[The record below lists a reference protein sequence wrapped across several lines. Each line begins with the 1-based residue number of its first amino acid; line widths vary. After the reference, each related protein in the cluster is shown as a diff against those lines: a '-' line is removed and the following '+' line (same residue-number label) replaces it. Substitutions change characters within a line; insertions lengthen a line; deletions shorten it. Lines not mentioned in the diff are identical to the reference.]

1 MRTYASVRVGS
12 PDAIAC
18 GLPDRLQSRLRRA
31 DHLQVRAPGLTA
43 ALLLALCA
51 VPAGPATA
59 ARAGADPTLE
69 AATAR
74 AAALSQELERSSAR
88 DGSYRVLLE
97 RLEEEQLLAQ
107 ARLDARVR
115 AVWTTRRPN
124 PLGGLPGRL
133 EAAGLR
139 RIAHRGTAAAV
150 RLDRELVEAVALRG
164 EQAEALREQATRAR
178 TRLGA
183 QVTAALLAQESAR
196 QLLARADAALAAATA
211 AAAAAAVAAAADSA
225 AAAAAEAERQRLA
238 AEATR
243 LGTARA
249 ALDQASAAVT
259 TALTPAQTRR
269 SRRAQEREA
278 PVVAL
283 VEAAGAGYPTGYR
296 PTGEVIAGLASWY
309 GPGFVGSPTA
319 SGTPYDPERLTCA
332 HKTLRLGTV
341 VRVSA
346 NGRAVS
352 CLVNDRGPYV
362 GPRILDMSRAG
373 SRALG
378 FDGVQAVVVEV
389 LAPG

>member
-1 MRTYASVRVGS
+1 MGAA
-12 PDAIAC
+12 DAIPC

-59 ARAGADPTLE
+59 AGAGADPTLE

-164 EQAEALREQATRAR
+164 DQAEALREQAARAR
-178 TRLGA
+178 TRLRA

-211 AAAAAAVAAAADSA
+211 AAAEADR
-225 AAAAAEAERQRLA
+225 ERLA

-378 FDGVQAVVVEV
+378 YDGVQAVVVEV

>member
-1 MRTYASVRVGS
+1 MGAA
-12 PDAIAC
+12 DAIPC

-59 ARAGADPTLE
+59 ARADADPTLE

-88 DGSYRVLLE
+88 DGSFRVLLE

-150 RLDRELVEAVALRG
+150 RLDRELVDAVALRG
-164 EQAEALREQATRAR
+164 DQAQALREQATRAR

-211 AAAAAAVAAAADSA
+211 AAAAAATAAEAAAADST
-225 AAAAAEAERQRLA
+225 AAAAAEADRQRLA

-249 ALDQASAAVT
+249 ALDRASAAVT

>member
-1 MRTYASVRVGS
+1 MGS
-12 PDAIAC
+12 ADAIAC

-59 ARAGADPTLE
+59 ARADADPTLE

-88 DGSYRVLLE
+88 DGSFRVLLE

-150 RLDRELVEAVALRG
+150 RLDRELVDAVALRG
-164 EQAEALREQATRAR
+164 DQAQALREQATRAR

-196 QLLARADAALAAATA
+196 QLLARAEAALAAATA
-211 AAAAAAVAAAADSA
+211 TAATAAAA
-225 AAAAAEAERQRLA
+225 
-238 AEATR
+238 
-243 LGTARA
+243 
-249 ALDQASAAVT
+249 
-259 TALTPAQTRR
+259 
-269 SRRAQEREA
+269 
-278 PVVAL
+278 
-283 VEAAGAGYPTGYR
+283 
-296 PTGEVIAGLASWY
+296 
-309 GPGFVGSPTA
+309 
-319 SGTPYDPERLTCA
+319 
-332 HKTLRLGTV
+332 
-341 VRVSA
+341 
-346 NGRAVS
+346 
-352 CLVNDRGPYV
+352 
-362 GPRILDMSRAG
+362 
-373 SRALG
+373 
-378 FDGVQAVVVEV
+378 
-389 LAPG
+389 

>member
-1 MRTYASVRVGS
+1 MRTYASVRVGAA
-12 PDAIAC
+12 DAIAC

-74 AAALSQELERSSAR
+74 AATLSQELERSSAR

-115 AVWTTRRPN
+115 AVWTTRRPD

-139 RIAHRGTAAAV
+139 RIAHRGAAAAV

-164 EQAEALREQATRAR
+164 DQAEALREQAARAR

-196 QLLARADAALAAATA
+196 QLLARAEAALAAATA
-211 AAAAAAVAAAADSA
+211 AAAEAD
-225 AAAAAEAERQRLA
+225 RQRLA

-243 LGTARA
+243 LGTVRA

-378 FDGVQAVVVEV
+378 YDGVQAVVVEV

>member
-1 MRTYASVRVGS
+1 MGS

-59 ARAGADPTLE
+59 ARADADPTLE

-150 RLDRELVEAVALRG
+150 RLDRELVDAVALRG
-164 EQAEALREQATRAR
+164 EQAEALREQAARAR

-211 AAAAAAVAAAADSA
+211 AAAAAAVAAAADST
-225 AAAAAEAERQRLA
+225 AAAAAEADRQRLA

-296 PTGEVIAGLASWY
+296 STGEVLAGLASWY

>member
-1 MRTYASVRVGS
+1 MRTYASVRVGAA
-12 PDAIAC
+12 DAIAC

-115 AVWTTRRPN
+115 AVWTTRRPD

-139 RIAHRGTAAAV
+139 RIAHRGAAAAV

-164 EQAEALREQATRAR
+164 DQAEVLREQAARAR

-196 QLLARADAALAAATA
+196 QLLARAEAALAAATA
-211 AAAAAAVAAAADSA
+211 AAAEAD
-225 AAAAAEAERQRLA
+225 RQRLA

-378 FDGVQAVVVEV
+378 YDGVQAVVVEV

>member
-1 MRTYASVRVGS
+1 MGAA
-12 PDAIAC
+12 DAIAC

-115 AVWTTRRPN
+115 AVWTTRRPD

-139 RIAHRGTAAAV
+139 RIAHRGAAAAV

-164 EQAEALREQATRAR
+164 DQAEALREQAARAR

-196 QLLARADAALAAATA
+196 QLLARAEAALAAAS
-211 AAAAAAVAAAADSA
+211 AAAAD
-225 AAAAAEAERQRLA
+225 AERQRLA

-283 VEAAGAGYPTGYR
+283 VEAAGADYPTGYR

-378 FDGVQAVVVEV
+378 YDGVQAVVVEV